1 MSQSHMR
8 VCTTSIS
15 GTPVNPRLVK
25 NRVSSELDFPKHL
38 AWLRKERG
46 VIQQAL
52 AGLVGIHISQLR
64 RYESGQSQPTLDAIR
79 KLAPAL
85 SVNADMLLFAR
96 DERGPDDD
104 FKLQFEAASRLNPDE
119 KNVIRCM
126 IESVVLRNTVK
137 AAERRFTAAD
147 PGGAT
152 R

>member
-1 MSQSHMR
+1 MR
-8 VCTTSIS
+8 VYKASIC
-15 GTPVNPRLVK
+15 GTPVNPRLVE
-25 NRVSSELDFPKHL
+25 NRVSSELDFPRHL

-79 KLAPAL
+79 KLAPAF
-85 SVNADMLLFAR
+85 SVSADMLLFAR

-119 KNVIRCM
+119 KNVIRSV
-126 IESVVLRNTVK
+126 IETSSCATPSSRLS
-137 AAERRFTAAD
+137 AASPPPIQEGLPDERY
-147 PGGAT
+147 P
-152 R
+152 